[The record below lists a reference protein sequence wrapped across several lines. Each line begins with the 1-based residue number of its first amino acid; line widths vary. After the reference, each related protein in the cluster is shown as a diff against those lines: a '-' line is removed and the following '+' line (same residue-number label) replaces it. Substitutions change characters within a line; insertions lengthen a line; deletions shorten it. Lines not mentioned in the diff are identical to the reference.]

1 MAKTVFCLTLKDSDE
16 DPLDLGGPC
25 DIWDRHLYSDVA
37 EQSCFG
43 VEFNNVNKMALED
56 TCSHFVVLTVM
67 LEAEQVIK

>member
-37 EQSCFG
+37 EQSCF
-43 VEFNNVNKMALED
+43 EKSS
-56 TCSHFVVLTVM
+56 C
-67 LEAEQVIK
+67 EAAV